1 MRGITLEE
9 MFSGPARRFNR
20 SSGKYEQYV
29 LPEGAVTY
37 CEDMA
42 QIVVCRS
49 CGKPLVFGES
59 CTSMEIHNKFGIGF
73 AVCDSCMMQ
82 EVERLKNR
90 VERSGEE

>member
-9 MFSGPARRFNR
+9 MFSGPAERFNR
-20 SSGKYEQYV
+20 SSGEYEQYV

-42 QIVVCRS
+42 QIVACRS

-59 CTSMEIHNKFGIGF
+59 CTSLEIHNKYGIGF
-73 AVCDSCMMQ
+73 AVCDKCFWK
-82 EVERLKNR
+82 EAERLKNGLK
-90 VERSGEE
+90 RSEEE